1 MAIELEIE
9 TKFSTPNEY
18 VLSTECS
25 CTYLDENGDEQPL
38 LDHCFAGC
46 YSDAL
51 ELLQHELSKWERANG
66 YNDDTVIRVQAE
78 AIGWQRRAGYLDTA
92 AENVAE
98 CLKINGDFRITYHLT
113 ADYKTLTARRSSHDE
128 PTGTGLITFTKSPL
142 DNCDYCGDIGECS
155 QYDDGLICQ
164 HCKEWRG
171 IE

>member
-1 MAIELEIE
+1 MAIELEME

-18 VLSTECS
+18 VLTTECS
-25 CTYLDENGDEQPL
+25 CTYLDDDDTEQPL
-38 LDHCFAGC
+38 LNDCLDC
-46 YSDAL
+46 YSDEL
-51 ELLQHELSKWERANG
+51 EYLQHELAKWQDVNG
-66 YNDDTVIRVQAE
+66 YNDYTVIRVQAE
-78 AIGWQRRAGYLDTA
+78 AIGWERRAGYLDTA

-98 CLKINGDFRITYHLT
+98 CLKINGDFRITYYLT

-164 HCKEWRG
+164 HCKEWRTN
-171 IE
+171 